1 MTKKEFIDQVTE
13 ASQQPRTNVMAV
25 TDAVFTV
32 IADLVC
38 NDDTVNIP
46 GFGIFASKT
55 RPARQGKNPATGE
68 SITIPAKRV
77 AVFKPAK
84 ALKDTLNG

>member
-1 MTKKEFIDQVTE
+1 MTKKEFIEKVAE
-13 ASQQPRTNVMAV
+13 ASQQPRTSVMAV

-32 IADLVC
+32 IAEQVC

-55 RPARQGKNPATGE
+55 RPARNGKNPATGE
-68 SITIPAKRV
+68 DITIPAKRV

-84 ALKDTLNG
+84 AFKDALNG

>member
-1 MTKKEFIDQVTE
+1 MTKKEFIEKVAE
-13 ASQQPRTNVMAV
+13 ASQQSRTNAMAI

-46 GFGIFASKT
+46 GFGIFASKM

-68 SITIPAKRV
+68 DITIPAKRV

>member
-1 MTKKEFIDQVTE
+1 MTKKEFIEKVAE
-13 ASQQPRTNVMAV
+13 SSQQPRTNVMAV

-32 IADLVC
+32 IAELVC

-46 GFGIFASKT
+46 GFGIFASKM
-55 RPARQGKNPATGE
+55 RPARQGRNPVTGE
-68 SITIPAKRV
+68 SLEIPAKRV

-84 ALKDTLNG
+84 AFKDALNG

>member
-55 RPARQGKNPATGE
+55 RSARQGGVWAPRPTECTGDGAVEAKMEAT
-68 SITIPAKRV
+68 A
-77 AVFKPAK
+77 A
-84 ALKDTLNG
+84 

>member
-1 MTKKEFIDQVTE
+1 MTKKEFIEKVAE
-13 ASQQPRTNVMAV
+13 ASQQSRTNAMAI

-32 IADLVC
+32 IADLMC

-55 RPARQGKNPATGE
+55 RGARQGKNPTTGE

-84 ALKDTLNG
+84 ALKDALNG